1 MITILNWILGSVQ
14 EEKELDI
21 NGRLL
26 FTRQFVP
33 IFAKT
38 RTKENGIYSVM
49 SVLFIF
55 PTLEMRI
62 LCIVEQPC

>member
-21 NGRLL
+21 NGHLL

-38 RTKENGIYSVM
+38 KKNGIYSVM
-49 SVLFIF
+49 SVSFIF

>member
-38 RTKENGIYSVM
+38 TKKTA
-49 SVLFIF
+49 FI
-55 PTLEMRI
+55 L
-62 LCIVEQPC
+62 